1 MGHLPRERRGGRR
14 LLPLLGLFVL
24 LKVGT
29 PPQSSEMGIHPAV
42 GSCALRV
49 R

>member
-1 MGHLPRERRGGRR
+1 MGHLPRGRRGGRR

-29 PPQSSEMGIHPAV
+29 PQSSEMGIHPAV